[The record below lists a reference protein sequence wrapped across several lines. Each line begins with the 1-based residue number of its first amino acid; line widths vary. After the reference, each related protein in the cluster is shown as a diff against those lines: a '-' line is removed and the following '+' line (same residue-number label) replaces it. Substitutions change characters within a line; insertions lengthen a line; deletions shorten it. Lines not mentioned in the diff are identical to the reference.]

1 MGAPELSLLK
11 RLDDDLKTAMK
22 QREAGR
28 VRLSV
33 IRLAKAAI
41 KNAQIEKRRELTEDE
56 VLEVVVREMKMRRD
70 TLPEF
75 EKANRPDKV
84 QELRAEMAVLEEY
97 MPPQLTEAEIK
108 ALVQDALVKSGAQG
122 PKEMGK
128 VMALIMPQ
136 VKGRADGKLVN
147 QVVNQALAEKQ

>member
-1 MGAPELSLLK
+1 MGASELSLLK

-41 KNAQIEKRRELTEDE
+41 KNLEIDKGRELTEDE
-56 VLEVVVREMKMRRD
+56 VLEVIAREMKMRRD

-75 EKANRPDKV
+75 ERANRPDKV
-84 QELRAEMAVLEEY
+84 LELRAEMAVLEDY
-97 MPPQLTEAEIK
+97 LPTQLTEAEIK
-108 ALVQDALVKSGAQG
+108 ALVQEALVKSGAKG
-122 PKEMGK
+122 PKEIGK
-128 VMALIMPQ
+128 VMALVMPR

-147 QVVNQALAEKQ
+147 QIVNQALAERQ

>member
-1 MGAPELSLLK
+1 MSLLK

-33 IRLAKAAI
+33 IRMAKAAI
-41 KNAQIEKRRELTEDE
+41 KNLQIDKGRELTEEE
-56 VLEVVVREMKMRRD
+56 VLEVIAREMKLRRD

-75 EKANRPDKV
+75 ERANRPDKV
-84 QELRAEMAVLEEY
+84 EELKAEMAILEEY
-97 MPPQLTEAEIK
+97 LPAQLDEAELK
-108 ALVQDALVKSGAQG
+108 ALVQAAVVKSGAQG
-122 PKEMGK
+122 PKEIGK
-128 VMALIMPQ
+128 VMALVMPQ

-147 QVVNQALAEKQ
+147 RIVNQTLAEKQ

>member
-1 MGAPELSLLK
+1 
-11 RLDDDLKTAMK
+11 MK

-41 KNAQIEKRRELTEDE
+41 KNLQVEKRRELTEDE
-56 VLEVVVREMKMRRD
+56 VLEVIVHEMKMRRD

-75 EKANRPDKV
+75 ERANRPDKV
-84 QELRAEMAVLEEY
+84 EELKAEMAVLEDY
-97 MPPQLTEAEIK
+97 LPSPLTEAEVR
-108 ALVQDALVKSGAQG
+108 ALVQEAVAKSGAQG
-122 PKEMGK
+122 PREIGK
-128 VMALIMPQ
+128 VMALVMPQ

-147 QVVNQALAEKQ
+147 RIVSQALAEKQ

>member
-1 MGAPELSLLK
+1 MGEPKLSLIA
-11 RLDDDLKTAMK
+11 RLDEDLKTAMK

-41 KNAQIEKRRELTEDE
+41 KNVQIDKGRELTEEE
-56 VLEVVVREMKMRRD
+56 VLEVIAREMKMRRD
-70 TLPEF
+70 AIPEF

-84 QELRAEMAVLEEY
+84 EELKAEMAILEEY
-97 MPPQLTEAEIK
+97 LPPQLSEEQIRE
-108 ALVQDALVKSGAQG
+108 LVQEALVKSGAQG
-122 PKEMGK
+122 PKEIGK
-128 VMALIMPQ
+128 VMSIVMPQ

-147 QVVNQALAEKQ
+147 KIVNEALTGRQ